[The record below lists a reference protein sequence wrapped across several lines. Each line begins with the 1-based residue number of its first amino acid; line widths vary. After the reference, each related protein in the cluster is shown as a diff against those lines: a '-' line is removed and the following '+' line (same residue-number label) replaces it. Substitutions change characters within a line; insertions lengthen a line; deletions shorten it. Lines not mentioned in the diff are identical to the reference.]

1 MRNARYA
8 REVGNKIMNDLT
20 IDPKAVARVKDKLP
34 IPTSCRF
41 CGGVVTLESN
51 SVVYG
56 QEYGKWPY
64 MYLCDD
70 CRAYVAVHPKT
81 DIPMGTLAN
90 RAIREARV
98 SAKNCWKIWARGM
111 GYGRS
116 EAYEN
121 LAKILC
127 IPVGECHFGWFDT
140 DMCDLVIFELEDYP
154 L

>member
-1 MRNARYA
+1 
-8 REVGNKIMNDLT
+8 MNNLT
-20 IDPKAVARVKDKLP
+20 IDPRAVERVKDKLP

-64 MYLCDD
+64 MYLCAD

-90 RAIREARV
+90 EAIRQSRKQ
-98 SAKNCWKIWARGM
+98 AKSMFIEWREVCLHYN
-111 GYGRS
+111 RS
-116 EAYEN
+116 DAYDA
-121 LAKILC
+121 LAKLLG
-127 IPVGECHFGWFDT
+127 IPVNICHFGWFDVEGCNRAIEV
-140 DMCDLVIFELEDYP
+140 MRKDL
-154 L
+154 